1 MAVPAVLHDLIRSG
15 VEFETD
21 GKHVRWRN
29 GKGRIT
35 PAVIDIL
42 RTHKAEI
49 IRVLSA
55 PPERS
60 RGLPLH
66 IAAAVQATF
75 ADYAATDDPYDER
88 AWR

>member
-1 MAVPAVLHDLIRSG
+1 MVVPAVLHDLIQSG

-21 GKHVRWRN
+21 GKRVRWRN

-35 PAVIDIL
+35 PAVIDML

-49 IRVLSA
+49 IGFLSN
-55 PPERS
+55 PPEPP
-60 RGLPLH
+60 RGLPPH
-66 IAAAVQATF
+66 RAAAVQASF

>member
-1 MAVPAVLHDLIRSG
+1 MAVPTFLHDLIRSG

-21 GKHVRWRN
+21 GKRVRWRN

-35 PAVIDIL
+35 PAVIDML

-49 IRVLSA
+49 IGFLST
-55 PPERS
+55 PPEPS
-60 RGLPLH
+60 RGLPPPV
-66 IAAAVQATF
+66 AAAVQATF

-88 AWR
+88 TWR

>member
-1 MAVPAVLHDLIRSG
+1 MLSAVLYDLIRSG

-21 GKHVRWRN
+21 GERIRWRN

-35 PAVIDIL
+35 PAVIDML
-42 RTHKAEI
+42 RTHKAVI
-49 IRVLSA
+49 IHFLSA
-55 PPERS
+55 PPEPS
-60 RGLPLH
+60 PGLPPH
-66 IAAAVQATF
+66 VAAAVQATF